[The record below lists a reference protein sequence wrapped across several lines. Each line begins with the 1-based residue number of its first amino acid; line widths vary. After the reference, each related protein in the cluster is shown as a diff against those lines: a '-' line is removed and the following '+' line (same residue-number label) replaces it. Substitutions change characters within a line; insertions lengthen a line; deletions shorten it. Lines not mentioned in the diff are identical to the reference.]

1 MKIATCTRI
10 LEFDAG
16 HRVVNH
22 ESKCKNFHGH
32 RYKIESTFQATKLDE
47 LGRVIDFGVIKQIFG
62 KWIDDNLDHTMILS
76 ELDRQAGELLE
87 SLGNKPVY
95 YVDFNPTAENLVKML
110 FYKANELLGNLG
122 LKCTHCRLW
131 ETPNCY
137 CDYNAD
143 QD

>member
-1 MKIATCTRI
+1 MSNKIATCTRK

-32 RYKIESTFQATKLDE
+32 RYVVEATFECAELDS
-47 LGRVIDFGVIKQIFG
+47 LGRVVDFGVIKQIYG
-62 KWIDDNLDHTMILS
+62 KWIDDNLDHTMILN
-76 ELDRQAGELLE
+76 EVDREAGMFLE

-95 YVDFNPTAENLVKML
+95 FVDFNPTAENLSKFL
-110 FYKANELLGNLG
+110 FEKANELMGDKFG
-122 LKCTHCRLW
+122 LKCIKIRLW

-137 CDYNAD
+137 CDYEA
-143 QD
+143 